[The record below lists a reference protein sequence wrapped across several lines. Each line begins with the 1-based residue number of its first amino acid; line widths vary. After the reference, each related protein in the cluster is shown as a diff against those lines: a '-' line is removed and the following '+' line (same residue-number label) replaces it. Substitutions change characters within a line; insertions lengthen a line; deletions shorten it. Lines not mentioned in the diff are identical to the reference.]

1 MCTQCSEAHLVVGE
15 SLGSERPGA
24 GHVQGSREEQMG
36 TAAHSGYLLAP
47 PIFWACVLSLVI
59 SDLVNFL
66 HLLRGGL
73 MICDRVLVKPRL
85 VNY

>member
-1 MCTQCSEAHLVVGE
+1 
-15 SLGSERPGA
+15 
-24 GHVQGSREEQMG
+24 MG

-59 SDLVNFL
+59 SDLVIFL
-66 HLLRGGL
+66 HFLRGDL
-73 MICDRVLVKPRL
+73 MICDRVLVKPQL